1 LDYDL
6 VQAVA
11 PLDAAT
17 LQGALA
23 RLVEAELV
31 AQRGTPPQATY
42 TFKHALVQDA
52 AYQSLL
58 KSTRQQYHQR
68 IAQVLVE
75 RFPET
80 VEVEPELVAHHYT
93 EAGLYE
99 QAVGYWQHAGQ
110 RATERS
116 AYVEAI
122 RHLTTGLEVLTA
134 LPDTPARAQYELT
147 LHLALGAPLVATRGW
162 GAAEVERAYTRAREL
177 CQQVGQ
183 TPQLF
188 PVLAGLWVFYLVRAE
203 LQVTRE
209 LAEQLLRMA
218 RCSHDPGH
226 LLRAHQALGSALL
239 WLGEVA
245 PGHAQLEQ
253 GIALSHPQQYRSL
266 AALYGEDPGVVCRA
280 NSAWALWLLGY
291 PEQAW
296 QRSQEALTLAQEL
309 VHPFSE

>member
-1 LDYDL
+1 
-6 VQAVA
+6 
-11 PLDAAT
+11 
-17 LQGALA
+17 
-23 RLVEAELV
+23 
-31 AQRGTPPQATY
+31 
-42 TFKHALVQDA
+42 
-52 AYQSLL
+52 
-58 KSTRQQYHQR
+58 
-68 IAQVLVE
+68 AQVLVE

-99 QAVGYWQHAGQ
+99 QAVGYWQYAGQ

-122 RHLTTGLEVLTA
+122 RHLTTGLEVLAA
-134 LPDTPARAQYELT
+134 LSDTPARAQYELT

-209 LAEQLLRMA
+209 LAEQLMSMA
-218 RCSHDPGH
+218 QRSHDPAH

-239 WLGEVA
+239 WLGEIA
-245 PGHAQLEQ
+245 PGHAQLER
-253 GIALSHPQQYRSL
+253 GIALSHPQQYHSL
-266 AALYGEDPGVVCRA
+266 AAIYGEDQPVVGRPNLA
-280 NSAWALWLLGY
+280 KSLGLLGY
-291 PEQAW
+291 PEHAW

-309 VHPFSE
+309 VHPFSEAYALSWTAMLCQARRQVQAAQEWAEATMQLCTEQGFPLWLAGGTVLRGWALAEQGQREEGSTQM